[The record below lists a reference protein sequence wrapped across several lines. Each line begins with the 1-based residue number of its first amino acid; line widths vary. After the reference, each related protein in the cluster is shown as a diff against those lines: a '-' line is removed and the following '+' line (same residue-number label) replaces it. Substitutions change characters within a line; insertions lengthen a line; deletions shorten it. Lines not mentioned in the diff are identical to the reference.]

1 MACAD
6 APVAVT
12 PNAPA
17 IDRPT
22 IQSLLGLAVIFRAS
36 FTTVTP
42 PNRTN
47 SARGSSGAPRVLD
60 WSFCRGGLV
69 TRAGQEI
76 IGIERVVVRGK
87 PLGAKRG
94 TASAALVDR
103 QLQGL
108 EQGLNLASRRKR
120 ACAYAGHALR
130 RFVQRSETAGEKVP
144 VDLPFLDTTRN
155 AEPQPGRKFVQARG
169 DHRVAM

>member
-1 MACAD
+1 M
-6 APVAVT
+6 
-12 PNAPA
+12 
-17 IDRPT
+17 
-22 IQSLLGLAVIFRAS
+22 
-36 FTTVTP
+36 
-42 PNRTN
+42 
-47 SARGSSGAPRVLD
+47 
-60 WSFCRGGLV
+60 
-69 TRAGQEI
+69 
-76 IGIERVVVRGK
+76 RGK

-130 RFVQRSETAGEKVP
+130 RFVQRGETAGEKIP
-144 VDLPFLDTTRN
+144 VDLPFMETKRN
-155 AEPQPGRKFVQARG
+155 AEPEPGRKFVQARG